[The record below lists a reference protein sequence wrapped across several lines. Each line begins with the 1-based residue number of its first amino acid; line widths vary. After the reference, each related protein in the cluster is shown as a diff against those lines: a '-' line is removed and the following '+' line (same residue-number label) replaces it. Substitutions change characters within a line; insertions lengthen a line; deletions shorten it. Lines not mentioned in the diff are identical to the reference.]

1 MNKITNSHNNQIAR
15 FDVRCV
21 LYSIPILLQ
30 MQEGVEEK
38 KERRKKKLSMFT
50 YKTISRKMKLKEA
63 KRIYVLMKEKR
74 LKTNG
79 TQGRWL
85 NRIDDSNT

>member
-1 MNKITNSHNNQIAR
+1 
-15 FDVRCV
+15 
-21 LYSIPILLQ
+21 
-30 MQEGVEEK
+30 
-38 KERRKKKLSMFT
+38 
-50 YKTISRKMKLKEA
+50 MKLKEA